1 MRSSRCRATK
11 TRASKLSRPARA
23 IARATGAAAIVWV
36 LGCGHAGA
44 APVAAPGSA
53 IEPPRGDAS
62 ARALVRAPDGVVL
75 DTPPVLP
82 EPLARSAAQGV
93 VSLREPPGQDA
104 IAALVQ
110 AFLDG
115 WRRESLETLLG
126 LATADAGLIDGPDHG
141 HAALIE
147 SWRQRLRAHDYG
159 RLASAEIVLPERI
172 ERWEWDEL
180 GTPPRPPR
188 PTGMRSG
195 EVLVR
200 APLEVTRVAGERV
213 FGDVLL
219 MVLRRQDGS
228 LRIAGYSEVDAP

>member
-1 MRSSRCRATK
+1 MRDAISRGTA
-11 TRASKLSRPARA
+11 
-23 IARATGAAAIVWV
+23 AAAIVWAV
-36 LGCGHAGA
+36 GCGHVGA
-44 APVAAPGSA
+44 APAAASPDLAIAESTDGAADRPGGRV
-53 IEPPRGDAS
+53 PP
-62 ARALVRAPDGVVL
+62 RAPDAVVL
-75 DTPPVLP
+75 DAPPVLP
-82 EPLARSAAQGV
+82 EPLSRSAAQGI
-93 VSLREPPGQDA
+93 VSLREPPRQDA

-110 AFLDG
+110 SFLDG

-126 LATADAGLIDGPDHG
+126 LATPDAGLIDGQDHG
-141 HAALIE
+141 HAALVE

-159 RLASAEIVLPERI
+159 RLAGAEIVLPERI

-180 GTPPRPPR
+180 GTPPKPPR
-188 PTGMRSG
+188 PSGMRSG

-213 FGDVLL
+213 FGDVLM

>member
-1 MRSSRCRATK
+1 LTIWASAILRGAGVAATVL
-11 TRASKLSRPARA
+11 ALGCAHPGAPP
-23 IARATGAAAIVWV
+23 AAAPD
-36 LGCGHAGA
+36 LATTPLAG
-44 APVAAPGSA
+44 
-53 IEPPRGDAS
+53 RGPA
-62 ARALVRAPDGVVL
+62 RAPDGVVL
-75 DTPPVLP
+75 DAPPVLP
-82 EPLARSAAQGV
+82 APLARSAAQGV

-104 IAALVQ
+104 IATLVQ
-110 AFLDG
+110 SFLDG

-126 LATADAGLIDGPDHG
+126 LATPDAALIDGPDRG
-141 HAALIE
+141 HAALVE

-159 RLASAEIVLPERI
+159 RLAGTEMVLPERI

-188 PTGMRSG
+188 PSGMRSG

-213 FGDVLL
+213 FGDVLM

-228 LRIAGYSEVDAP
+228 LRIAGYGEVDAQ